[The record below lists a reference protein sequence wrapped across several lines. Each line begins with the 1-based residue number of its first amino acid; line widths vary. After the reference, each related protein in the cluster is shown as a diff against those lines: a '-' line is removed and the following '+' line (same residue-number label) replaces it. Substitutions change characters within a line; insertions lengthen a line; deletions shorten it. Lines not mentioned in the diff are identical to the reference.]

1 MHFNFNVAC
10 INQCTELEGPYKR
23 LAIWFQGCRRRCKG
37 CCNPELQEL
46 TFAHIISERKLI
58 DIILRAKEKFGIEG
72 VTFLGGEPLLQKG
85 INSIAKQVHTRGL
98 GTILF
103 TGYKY
108 ESIVNIEGF
117 DLIIDGEFLM
127 DQKDNKRN
135 LIGSTN
141 QRIFDITGRYSTVL
155 EWFYQPREKSNEV
168 NFADSCIY
176 FNGDVLMHNSDN

>member
-1 MHFNFNVAC
+1 MYFDFNVAF

-23 LAIWFQGCRRRCKG
+23 LAIWFQGCKKRCKG
-37 CCNPELQEL
+37 CCNLELQQL
-46 TFAHIISERKLI
+46 TFAHIISASKLM
-58 DIILRAKEKFGIEG
+58 DIILMAKEKFGIEG

-85 INSIAKQVHTRGL
+85 INYLAKQLQSMGL

-103 TGYKY
+103 TGEKY

-127 DQKDNKRN
+127 DQKDDKHN

-141 QRIFDITGRYSTVL
+141 QRIFDITGRYSIVL
-155 EWFYQPREKSNEV
+155 EWFYKPREKSNEI
-168 NFADSCIY
+168 NFSDSCIY
-176 FNGDVLMHNSDN
+176 FNGDVLC